1 MVLKVLLAC
10 CFATCSRGYVSQQ
23 AGPVHPTPP
32 TGAVPPHL
40 RYMGLYVCTHTGS
53 PLPPGAPA
61 LANCLDGDL
70 EELSGWVNLAFSR
83 NATTLR
89 KARRLGMHTLLSV
102 DHGAAGLFCPAPP
115 STTGAHVILCP
126 NWRSV
131 IASIKSEFG
140 AQLASGELDGL
151 WLGDEIEAPF
161 KNWTSVLRALRKS
174 LGPKPLLYTN
184 EDRLFEGTGC
194 DFPGAAL
201 QQRQRTRHL
210 VCEECRWPSIPP
222 ELSFVSIDSCEST
235 PAPFARLAAAMTFL
249 RAVQTPT
256 GQAKSTS
263 SATT

>member
-1 MVLKVLLAC
+1 
-10 CFATCSRGYVSQQ
+10 
-23 AGPVHPTPP
+23 
-32 TGAVPPHL
+32 
-40 RYMGLYVCTHTGS
+40 MGLYVCTHTGS

-102 DHGAAGLFCPAPP
+102 DHGPAGLFCAAPP
-115 STTGAHVILCP
+115 SQAPTGAHVILCP

-131 IASIKSEFG
+131 IASIKSDFG

-210 VCEECRWPSIPP
+210 VCEECRWPRIPP
-222 ELSFVSIDSCEST
+222 ELSFVSIDSCESAG
-235 PAPFARLAAAMTFL
+235 PAPFAPPRCCDDCFC
-249 RAVQTPT
+249 VP
-256 GQAKSTS
+256 GQMPKGRAKSTS